1 MYQTSIRTR
10 QQIDEIFMS
19 LYAAK
24 SPESTALFSY
34 IQRLLRQFR
43 LKNAYEVKD
52 IIVEVYARAIRAI
65 DNGAVINS
73 PQAWI
78 KRVALNVIR
87 EFRRAVDKINYTS
100 LDEHPHLGASDEDH
114 LSQMILK
121 DDISIIFQ
129 AFEEL
134 SDRDQMI
141 LNLRIVHGLSWQEI
155 SHELSVNGE
164 TMSEN
169 SLRQK
174 GFRALRRL
182 RSVYDGRQEVF
193 QSLPHEIFEEPNLE
207 MIAE

>member
-1 MYQTSIRTR
+1 
-10 QQIDEIFMS
+10 MS

-34 IQRLLRQFR
+34 IQRLLCQFR

-52 IIVEVYARAIRAI
+52 IVVEVYARAIKAI
-65 DNGAVINS
+65 ATGAVINS

-78 KRVALNVIR
+78 KRVSLNVIR
-87 EFRRAVDKINYTS
+87 EFRRAADKINYTS
-100 LDEHPHLGASDEDH
+100 LDEHPHLGASGEDY

-134 SDRDQMI
+134 SEQDQMI

-155 SHELSVNGE
+155 SCKLSLNGE

-169 SLRQK
+169 NLRQK

-193 QSLPHEIFEEPNLE
+193 QSFSPEISEEPNIGKIVE
-207 MIAE
+207 

>member
-1 MYQTSIRTR
+1 MNQTSIRTR
-10 QQIDEIFMS
+10 QQIDAFFMS

-24 SPESTALFSY
+24 SPESSALFAY
-34 IQRLLRQFR
+34 IQRILCQFR

-52 IIVEVYARAIRAI
+52 IVVEVYARAINTIAK
-65 DNGAVINS
+65 GAVIDS

-78 KRVALNVIR
+78 RRVALNVIR
-87 EFRRAVDKINYTS
+87 EFRRAADKINYAS
-100 LDEHPHLGASDEDH
+100 LDEHPHLGASSEDH

-134 SDRDQMI
+134 SEQDQMI

-164 TMSEN
+164 TMNEN
-169 SLRQK
+169 NLRQK

-182 RSVYDGRQEVF
+182 RSVYDGKQEGF

-207 MIAE
+207 AIAE

>member
-1 MYQTSIRTR
+1 MHQTSIRTR
-10 QQIDEIFMS
+10 QQIDDIFMS

-34 IQRLLRQFR
+34 IQRLLCQFR

-52 IIVEVYARAIRAI
+52 IVVEVYARAIKAI
-65 DNGAVINS
+65 ANGVVIDS

-87 EFRRAVDKINYTS
+87 EFRRAADKINYTS
-100 LDEHPHLGASDEDH
+100 LDEYPHLGASGEDH

-134 SDRDQMI
+134 SEQDQMI

-155 SHELSVNGE
+155 SRELSLSGE
-164 TMSEN
+164 TISEN
-169 SLRQK
+169 NLRQK

-193 QSLPHEIFEEPNLE
+193 QSLPHEIFEVTNLE
-207 MIAE
+207 AIAE